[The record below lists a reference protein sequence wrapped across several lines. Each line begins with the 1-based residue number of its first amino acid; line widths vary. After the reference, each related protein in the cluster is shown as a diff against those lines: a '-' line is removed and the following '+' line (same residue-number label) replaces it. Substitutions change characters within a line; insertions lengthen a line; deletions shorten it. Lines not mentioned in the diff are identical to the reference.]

1 MDSFETLSV
10 ASTSRTLRIEKGKS
24 FALVSGL
31 GGRSIRDQDRD
42 GNWWAAV
49 YTTDQGANFGAL
61 FCTFFVDGEPNRAS
75 CYFKDIEGEVPDRFD
90 IISDIAA
97 N

>member
-1 MDSFETLSV
+1 M
-10 ASTSRTLRIEKGKS
+10 
-24 FALVSGL
+24 SGL
-31 GGRSIRDQDRD
+31 GGYSISDQDED
-42 GNWWAAV
+42 ENWWAV
-49 YTTDQGANFGAL
+49 VHTSDQGANFGVL
-61 FCTFFVDGEPNRAS
+61 FCTFLVDGEPNRAS